1 MNRLLIALA
10 AAALTGCSLP
20 GGPPAHKLAVE
31 VNETLRADASVIAPG
46 DTLSV
51 RFRLESQYD
60 QEVTIGPDGT
70 ADFLA
75 VGPVVAAGRTSDELR
90 QRLRARY
97 AEVDVDDELTV
108 TVLEAAP
115 RTITITGEVEAPGEL
130 AIGPDQRLTLAEAI
144 GQAGGFDKRT
154 AWLSNTLL
162 IRWDPEQER
171 QLWWRIDA
179 RPKHWVGDTP
189 IYLQAFDLVYIP
201 NTNIDHI
208 DIWIENFIRRMI
220 PLPIP
225 LAL

>member
-1 MNRLLIALA
+1 MKRFLLVLA
-10 AAALTGCSLP
+10 ASAAASCSLP
-20 GGPPAHKLAVE
+20 GGPPAFELAAK
-31 VNETLRADASVIAPG
+31 VNETLRADTSLVAQG

-60 QEVTIGPDGT
+60 QEVTVGPDGT

-75 VGPVVAAGRTSDELR
+75 VGSFVTAGLSIDELR
-90 QRLRARY
+90 DSLRARY
-97 AEVDVDDELTV
+97 RDVSVDDELSISV
-108 TVLEAAP
+108 IDAAP
-115 RTITITGEVEAPGEL
+115 RTVTVTGEVGAPGEL

-144 GQAGGFDKRT
+144 GQAGGFEKRT

-162 IRWDPEQER
+162 IRWDPEQQK

-179 RPKHWVGDTP
+179 RPQYWTGDMP

-201 NTNIDHI
+201 NTKIDHI

-220 PLPIP
+220 PLPVPIGV
-225 LAL
+225 

>member
-1 MNRLLIALA
+1 MKRFLLVLA
-10 AAALTGCSLP
+10 AAAFASCSLP
-20 GGPPAHKLAVE
+20 GGPPAHRLAAE
-31 VNETLRADASVIAPG
+31 VNETLLADASVIAPG
-46 DTLSV
+46 DALSV

-60 QEVTIGPDGT
+60 QEVTVGPDGT
-70 ADFLA
+70 VDFLA
-75 VGPVVAAGRTSDELR
+75 VGPVVAAGRTTDELR

-97 AEVDVDDELTV
+97 AEVEVDDELTV
-108 TVLEAAP
+108 TVLGAAP

-144 GQAGGFDKRT
+144 GQAGGFHKRT

-179 RPKHWVGDTP
+179 RPQHWVGDTP

-220 PLPIP
+220 PLPVP
-225 LAL
+225 VGF

>member
-1 MNRLLIALA
+1 MKRHLLVLA
-10 AAALTGCSLP
+10 VAALTGCSLP
-20 GGPPAHKLAVE
+20 GGPPAHELAAE
-31 VNETLRADASVIAPG
+31 VNETLLADASVIAPG
-46 DTLSV
+46 DTLSI

-60 QEVTIGPDGT
+60 QEVTVGPDGT
-70 ADFLA
+70 ADLLA
-75 VGPVVAAGRTSDELR
+75 VGPVVASGRTADALR

-97 AEVDVDDELTV
+97 AELEVDDELSV

-171 QLWWRIDA
+171 QLWWKIDM
-179 RPKHWVGDTP
+179 RPQHWVGDTP

-201 NTNIDHI
+201 NTNIDHVGI
-208 DIWIENFIRRMI
+208 FVQNFIARMI
-220 PLPIP
+220 PIPVPIGI
-225 LAL
+225 